1 MESRNSLSYL
11 LQHTSM
17 IMQRQADQVLQER
30 LGIGMSQYRILMT
43 LQDRPNVQ
51 QRFLAD
57 SLGQTEA
64 SISRQVKLLV
74 EKGVLAVETNP
85 QNRREHV
92 TVLTVRGAKLTQ
104 AAEGI
109 LSAYYAPAF
118 GMLSDKEQQQ
128 LAEILQQLHLHC
140 CQAGKPYACDLPW
153 FTSPGEGLTTA

>member
-1 MESRNSLSYL
+1 MESQQSLSYL
-11 LQHTSM
+11 LQHTSV

-30 LGIGMSQYRILMT
+30 LGVGMSQYRILMT

-74 EKGVLAVETNP
+74 ERGMLAVQINP

-92 TVLTVRGAKLTQ
+92 TVLTAKGAKITQ
-104 AAEGI
+104 AAEGV
-109 LSAYYAPAF
+109 LSEYHGPAF
-118 GMLSDKEQQQ
+118 EQLSDREKQQ
-128 LAEILQQLHLHC
+128 LGTILNAMHQHY
-140 CQAGKPYACDLPW
+140 CQNGKPYACDLPW
-153 FTSPGEGLTTA
+153 FSQFGPEVV

>member
-1 MESRNSLSYL
+1 MDSHNSLSYL
-11 LQHTSM
+11 LQHTSA

-74 EKGVLAVETNP
+74 EKGFLVVQTNP
-85 QNRREHV
+85 KNRREHV
-92 TVLTVRGAKLTQ
+92 TVLTAKGTKMTQ
-104 AAEGI
+104 VAEQT
-109 LSAYYAPAF
+109 LHEYNSPAF
-118 GMLSDKEQQQ
+118 ENLSDKEKQQ
-128 LAEILQQLHLHC
+128 LGMILNTMHQYC
-140 CQAGKPYACDLPW
+140 CQEGKPYACDLPW
-153 FTSPGEGLTTA
+153 FSQFGQEVV